1 VGWLKTV
8 PTTPF
13 SMGREVG
20 QKRIETIK
28 RPHQPTG
35 VSNMMATILNAI
47 YREFLKSSV
56 CGMRR
61 HHLAG

>member
-1 VGWLKTV
+1 
-8 PTTPF
+8 
-13 SMGREVG
+13 MGREVG
-20 QKRIETIK
+20 QKRIEAIK
-28 RPHQPTG
+28 HPINQRG
-35 VSNMMATILNAI
+35 AIMLATILNAI

>member
-1 VGWLKTV
+1 
-8 PTTPF
+8 
-13 SMGREVG
+13 MGREVG

-28 RPHQPTG
+28 RPNNQRG
-35 VSNMMATILNAI
+35 SSMQATVLNAI

-56 CGMRR
+56 SGMRR